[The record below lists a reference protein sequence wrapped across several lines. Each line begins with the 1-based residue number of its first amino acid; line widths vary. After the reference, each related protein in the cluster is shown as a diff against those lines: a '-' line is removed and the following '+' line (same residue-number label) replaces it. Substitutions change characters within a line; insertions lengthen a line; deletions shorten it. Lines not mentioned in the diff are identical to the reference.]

1 MKATLIVAIVVV
13 VIVAGAG
20 AYLTL
25 IRPGG
30 ETTSPSAPSGF
41 SVVSETTQGSN
52 TVTTYSGTGTT
63 QSAYSAFDAW
73 MSGNGWELRME
84 NGIFAGYQGH
94 LYDKGNE
101 TAVVQVTLQA
111 GQVTVVLVRGPRPS
125 GPQENQ
131 QPPENQ
137 IAPPDLGSYT
147 WKFYS
152 YAVGPDATGAAHDDV
167 QFANM
172 PQIIKLANGTYRMYY
187 GVHFRT
193 PVSGAKSAIKS
204 AVSSDGVNWT
214 VESGYRLLGDS
225 DGDSGPDGVPKNEEL
240 ISAPDVIQLSDGTY
254 RMYYQAQTDGANPPD
269 FRVKSARSTDGL
281 TWTREGTRIDIEAGS
296 QNPTAFSVAAQTD
309 VIRFSDNDYVILLS
323 ANYKKSASQ
332 PADLVIGTSTDG
344 LNFSNWRILYTNGH
358 DPGIVKLVS
367 GGYLMFY
374 GDLDKRQRVAFSPDG
389 RTWPDASETAETIQ
403 LNGAGTEVKE
413 QHSTENPADRCALE
427 INGEIWLY
435 VNWGWNVGLLKPVR
449 ENQPPSPPPEN
460 KPGGVQFLENDFQ
473 PWSGRGRTQTFPA
486 TQRLLLAT
494 SDDGLNFTRK
504 NVILSDCATVP
515 DAVVLNNGRVLVY
528 YVAESIIE
536 NGVEIS
542 SYNKIVVAVSD
553 DNGNT
558 WSYKKVKFNGVPSGA
573 TDPVDP
579 NVVLMPDGTIRMFTT
594 IDPAGSQLAHTY
606 SFVSTDNGFT
616 YTLEGERF
624 SVSGQVVL
632 DPEVFRFSDTNWQI
646 WAGNRHATSTDGNNF
661 TDQGIVNLGGEQYP
675 RVIADVTDFS
685 TTTPLYR
692 MYTHSGNPQGG
703 TDIKSL
709 TSTDSNNWV
718 LEGTRLTLDTSTGLE
733 SEILFFPTVVRLKN
747 GKYLMVYETTI
758 PA

>member
-1 MKATLIVAIVVV
+1 MGATFFEDRMKTTHIVAIILVA
-13 VIVAGAG
+13 IVACAG
-20 AYLTL
+20 AYLIL
-25 IRPGG
+25 VKSGG
-30 ETTSPSAPSGF
+30 ETGGPSSSAPEGF
-41 SVVSETTQGSN
+41 SVVSQTTQGSN

-73 MSGNGWELRME
+73 MAGNGWELKME

-101 TAVVQVTLQA
+101 TAVVQVTSQA
-111 GQVTVVLVRGPRPS
+111 GQITVILVRGSRPS

-131 QPPENQ
+131 PP
-137 IAPPDLGSYT
+137 S
-147 WKFYS
+147 
-152 YAVGPDATGAAHDDV
+152 
-167 QFANM
+167 
-172 PQIIKLANGTYRMYY
+172 
-187 GVHFRT
+187 
-193 PVSGAKSAIKS
+193 
-204 AVSSDGVNWT
+204 
-214 VESGYRLLGDS
+214 
-225 DGDSGPDGVPKNEEL
+225 
-240 ISAPDVIQLSDGTY
+240 
-254 RMYYQAQTDGANPPD
+254 
-269 FRVKSARSTDGL
+269 
-281 TWTREGTRIDIEAGS
+281 
-296 QNPTAFSVAAQTD
+296 
-309 VIRFSDNDYVILLS
+309 
-323 ANYKKSASQ
+323 
-332 PADLVIGTSTDG
+332 
-344 LNFSNWRILYTNGH
+344 
-358 DPGIVKLVS
+358 
-367 GGYLMFY
+367 
-374 GDLDKRQRVAFSPDG
+374 
-389 RTWPDASETAETIQ
+389 
-403 LNGAGTEVKE
+403 
-413 QHSTENPADRCALE
+413 
-427 INGEIWLY
+427 
-435 VNWGWNVGLLKPVR
+435 
-449 ENQPPSPPPEN
+449 ENQPS
-460 KPGGVQFLENDFQ
+460 GGTTLENDFQ

-536 NGVEIS
+536 NGIEIS

-579 NVVLMPDGTIRMFTT
+579 NVVLMPDGSLRLFTT
-594 IDPAGSQLAHTY
+594 IDPAGPQLAHTY

-632 DPEVFRFSDTNWQI
+632 DPEVFRFSDSNWQI
-646 WAGNRHATSTDGNNF
+646 WAGTRHAISSDGNTF

-733 SEILFFPTVVRLKN
+733 SDILFFPTVVRLKN

-758 PA
+758 PR